1 MPFKLTK
8 KRKKRTGDSSGP
20 IKCINHW
27 KDMEIGEFTVLLTKE
42 TQIHF
47 SKCNVALI
55 SWHTS
60 NNCVSR
66 RPVIENKIIAVIT
79 RLN

>member
-20 IKCINHW
+20 IKCIHHW
-27 KDMEIGEFTVLLTKE
+27 KNMEIGEFTVLLTKE

-55 SWHTS
+55 S
-60 NNCVSR
+60 
-66 RPVIENKIIAVIT
+66 
-79 RLN
+79 